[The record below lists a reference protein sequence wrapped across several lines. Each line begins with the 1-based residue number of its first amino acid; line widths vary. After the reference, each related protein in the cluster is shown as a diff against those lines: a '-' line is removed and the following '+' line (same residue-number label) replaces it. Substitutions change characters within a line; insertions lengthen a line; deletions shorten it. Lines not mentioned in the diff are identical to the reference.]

1 MNLENI
7 LKNSEIR
14 EIVGNKNLEIAGI
27 CYDSR
32 KVAKNTLFV
41 CLEGANFDGHNF
53 IEDAIKNGAVA
64 VAVQKKVNVNKEL
77 FQNVTFIYVSNTRE
91 FLATAS
97 VNFFNHPAKKLKTIA
112 ITGTKGKT
120 TTSVMIKS
128 ILEKAGYKVG
138 LIGTLGILIG
148 DKLVPSDNTTPES
161 YEVQKSFNDMVE
173 KGCDY
178 AVFEASSIGLKNHRL
193 DGVLFDYGVFTNF
206 SSDHIGEHEHKDIDE
221 YLSCKSMLF
230 KRCKIGLVNMDD
242 IHCEAITAD
251 HTCKI
256 ITFGFN
262 DKADYKASGL
272 NLINKNGKV
281 GVGFNISGFLNSKDF
296 FVSIP
301 GKFNVYN
308 ALAAA
313 AVCDVAGIPEECLK
327 EGIKK
332 TKVRG
337 RVEPVDVSHDF
348 SLFIDYAHNAVSMEN
363 LLLTLK
369 EYKPKRLV
377 TVFGAGGDRPKI
389 RRYEMG
395 EVSGNLSD
403 FSIITSDNPRTEDPI
418 SIIEDIKTGINKT
431 KGEYT
436 IIPDRREAIKYSLK
450 NAKKGD
456 IIVLAGKGHEDYQE
470 INHVKYPFDE
480 RKVIAEILDEGI

>member
-1 MNLENI
+1 MNLEDI
-7 LKNSEIR
+7 LKDAEITKIFGSKSR
-14 EIVGNKNLEIAGI
+14 EIKGI

-32 KVAKNTLFV
+32 KVTKDSLFV
-41 CLEGANFDGHNF
+41 CLEGANFDGHDF
-53 IEDAIKNGAVA
+53 VEEAVKNGAVA
-64 VAVQKKVNVNKEL
+64 VAIQKKIDASKEL
-77 FQNVTFIYVSNTRE
+77 AEKVTFICVPNTRK

-97 VNFFNHPAKKLKTIA
+97 VNFFDHPAKKLKTIA

-128 ILEKAGYKVG
+128 ILEEAGYKVG

-148 DKLVPSDNTTPES
+148 DALVRSDNTTPES
-161 YEVQKSFNDMVE
+161 YEFQKSFSDMVE
-173 KGCDY
+173 KGCEY

-206 SSDHIGEHEHKDIDE
+206 SSDHIGEHEHRDIDE

-242 IHCEAITAD
+242 IHCEAITAG

-272 NLINKNGKV
+272 DLINKNGKV
-281 GVGFNISGFLNSKDF
+281 GVGFNISGFLNCKDF

-313 AVCDVAGIPEECLK
+313 AVCDCAGISEEFLK
-327 EGIKK
+327 LGIKK

-337 RVEPVDVSHDF
+337 RVEPVDVSNDF

-369 EYKPKRLV
+369 EYRPKRLV

-395 EVSGNLSD
+395 EVSGNISD
-403 FSIITSDNPRTEDPI
+403 FSVITSDNPRTEDPL

-431 KGEYT
+431 KGEYI
-436 IIPDRREAIKYSLK
+436 IIPDRREAIKYCIK

-480 RKVIAEILDEGI
+480 RKVIAEILREGV